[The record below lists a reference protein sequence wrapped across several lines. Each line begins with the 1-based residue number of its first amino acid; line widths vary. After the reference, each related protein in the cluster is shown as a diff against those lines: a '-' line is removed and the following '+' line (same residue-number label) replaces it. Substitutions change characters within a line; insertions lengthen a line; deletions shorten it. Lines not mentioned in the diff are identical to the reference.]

1 MALSAGVAFVDVLP
15 RTTAFTAKLA
25 ADMNKSLSTVQG
37 GIASKAGAIGK
48 TLAIPLLAAGA
59 ASLKVAVDF
68 ENSFTKIAAITNT
81 TAGEINGMKE
91 SVLALAGQTAQSPRE
106 LADALYFLSSA
117 GLSSQQVM
125 QALDA
130 SARASAVGL
139 GETADV
145 ARLTANVLNAYK
157 DITAEQAIDTLVAAV
172 REGTADSDE
181 FADALGRILPIS
193 SRAGVGFDEVTASL
207 AALSNIG
214 LDVNEGVTAMRG
226 LLQALVAPGTIAA
239 QTLAEIGISADEMR
253 QVISEEG
260 ILGALQLLEE
270 RTGGN
275 IDTLRKIIPNI
286 RSLTGELGLTGEN
299 AEQVAGV
306 FERVA
311 DSTGSLDRAMAATVQ
326 GPGFQFQQLMV
337 QLETLAIDLGEALLP
352 VALKVADALGAILT
366 VVKPLIGHMDSLL
379 LILAGYAT
387 VRFVPPLI
395 AALSVA
401 LTHAAGASALF
412 STTLLA
418 RLASFATVVGE
429 IGAAA
434 PGIGLILPRSV
445 ADEIAN
451 NLEGTDEQLVAS
463 QQQIEKWAQ
472 AVATGQLS
480 LAEVRGEID
489 RFNAENIIPG
499 VSFMTESFGDLAPAI
514 QIVAE
519 RAGELSGIDW
529 NITPALAQDVQGLAA
544 GARELGDTF
553 FGLGSTTDALS
564 RSAFE
569 AGAGLGHMK
578 DQIAEIEAQR
588 LDEFFGRLKDDVES
602 LRPLFDAAGLDF
614 EEFREQLFDAAQ
626 GSEADFKAFRDSL
639 TKDVFPEIKSAIAD
653 FRDSMVDSL
662 NFVDDV
668 FSEFSDKRHVDAENI
683 LREIEQQARAQ
694 ERFAEDINA
703 ILERGG
709 PAADAVAQSLIAM
722 GEEGVTAA
730 DAIAG
735 ANKETF
741 QGIVSGFAEGES
753 AAREAAGTIQEQM
766 VGTLEDIRDILEAIA
781 RKAWGVRVNLEGN
794 AQTQL
799 DNLQAQLQRLATR
812 GYTIAVRPEVKV
824 GAALGAIIPAQAGL
838 ITRPTVL
845 AGEGGRDEAIIP
857 LESTQGHRVLVGA
870 FTDALR
876 EVQGG
881 RKIVISG
888 PVQIRMTDWGRGI
901 GQMRGLVVEEMDE
914 RRDHRDRV
922 RRMR

>member
-1 MALSAGVAFVDVLP
+1 MALSGGVAFVDVLP

-25 ADMNKSLSTVQG
+25 ADMNKSLATVEG
-37 GIASKAGAIGK
+37 GIGARAAAIGK
-48 TLAIPLLAAGA
+48 KLILPFTIAGA
-59 ASLKVAVDF
+59 AA
-68 ENSFTKIAAITNT
+68 TKIALDFDQSFTRIAAVSNT
-81 TAGEINGMKE
+81 AASEIEGMK
-91 SVLALAGQTAQSPRE
+91 SQVLDLAGATAQSPRE
-106 LADALYFLSSA
+106 LADALYFLASA
-117 GLSSQQVM
+117 GLRSDQVM
-125 QALDA
+125 STLEA

-145 ARLTANVLNAYK
+145 ARLTANVLNAYG

-172 REGTADSDE
+172 REGTADTDE

-239 QTLAEIGISADEMR
+239 QTLADIGISTEQMR
-253 QVISEEG
+253 EVISEEG

-275 IDTLRKIIPNI
+275 IDVMRDIIPNI

-311 DSTGSLDRAMAATVQ
+311 DSTGSLDRAFETTAESPTFKLQQAMAE
-326 GPGFQFQQLMV
+326 
-337 QLETLAIDLGEALLP
+337 LETAAIELG
-352 VALKVADALGAILT
+352 
-366 VVKPLIGHMDSLL
+366 
-379 LILAGYAT
+379 
-387 VRFVPPLI
+387 
-395 AALSVA
+395 AALSEIVVPA
-401 LTHAAGASALF
+401 L
-412 STTLLA
+412 
-418 RLASFATVVGE
+418 
-429 IGAAA
+429 
-434 PGIGLILPRSV
+434 
-445 ADEIAN
+445 
-451 NLEGTDEQLVAS
+451 
-463 QQQIEKWAQ
+463 Q
-472 AVATGQLS
+472 AVAAFATAITNPVETLIAGFTDAEAESVRMGAVLAVLEKQFGLTGDEVQRFVESLSPQAVIQLLKAIDDGTFS
-480 LAEVRGEID
+480 INAFRAAIEDSEAGREAFLDFLDVAAGKAAELA
-489 RFNAENIIPG
+489 P
-499 VSFMTESFGDLAPAI
+499 DLARVVEILFGWREPT
-514 QIVAE
+514 E
-519 RAGELSGIDW
+519 
-529 NITPALAQDVQGLAA
+529 ALA
-544 GARELGDTF
+544 
-553 FGLGSTTDALS
+553 
-564 RSAFE
+564 RSAFD
-569 AGAGLGHMK
+569 AGAGLDHLG
-578 DQIAEIEAQR
+578 AEAAELEEAR
-588 LDEFFGRLKDDVES
+588 LDEFFGGLRDDVEG

-614 EEFREQLFDAAQ
+614 EQFQDDLMGAAL
-626 GSEADFKAFRDSL
+626 GSKEGFQAFRDSL
-639 TKDVFPEIKSAIAD
+639 TKDVFPEIKSALAD

-668 FSEFSDKRHVDAENI
+668 FSEFSDKRHVDAQDI

-741 QGIVSGFAEGES
+741 QGIVSGFAQGES

-857 LESTQGHRVLVGA
+857 LESGQGHRVLVGA